1 MSAIETDAAVAG
13 RAGGDAPGWIR
24 RLWAR
29 CREHPWLLG
38 AIVAALLA
46 GALVEVTGPLLAK
59 RALDG
64 ATAGDTAII
73 GVMAALM
80 AALAVGRFFATFA
93 RRLLAGQLALDVQHE
108 LRLDLLGALQRLD
121 GRGQDALRTGQVV
134 SRSITDLQLV
144 QGLLAM
150 APWSMMAALQFVL
163 AAGVMIW
170 LSPPLALTALLV
182 VPAIAVVVYRIR
194 PRLYAATWS
203 AQQRAADL
211 AQHVE
216 ETVTGVRVVK
226 GFGQEARMVGVL
238 EGHGRRLFAERMRAA
253 KLDARFAPTLSA
265 IPQAGLVAVI
275 AIGGLLALEGA
286 IGIGTFLAFTAYVAT
301 MTAATRTISSVLVMA
316 QLTRAAAERVHQVID
331 SAPPRTD
338 PEHPVAL
345 PSGPLGVDIDSLT
358 FGFDTDRPILRDF
371 DLTVAPGETV
381 AIIGAAGS
389 GKSTLALL
397 LPRFYTPDTG
407 QITLRGTDSQV
418 DITDLRA
425 ADLRSAISVV
435 FDEPFLFSDTI
446 AANIALGRPDAT
458 DTEIREAAKIAV
470 ADDFIETLPQG
481 YDTVVGERGLTL
493 SGGQRQRI
501 ALARALLTDPRVLIL
516 DDATSAVDALTEAAI
531 FDALP
536 ASGRTTLILAHRE
549 STLAR
554 ADRVIRLPDPGF
566 TVASQ
571 LDATGSAA
579 KPVHRGPTV
588 ELEAADSDEHRSG
601 VVAERH
607 DKADQGHGEQHGEA
621 EDARPDDRPV
631 AHPETADHDGQQHEH
646 AVARGPLGMSPH
658 DAWVPLPA
666 PRRNDA
672 SSSGTTPARAQR
684 ISEGAEGAGA
694 THATP
699 SQLPAA
705 HPISTTA
712 AGETVREKR
721 RAMSPLANGAPEA
734 TAHTPSA
741 PAVVSARDATKQDSA
756 AESTA
761 AADIDR
767 DTPPEVRRS
776 LTRLGP
782 ATEQPEFDEQ
792 RLREPDPGFR
802 LTRALRPVRWLIAGT
817 MALLAVEAVASVGFP
832 SIVRYAIDTGVS
844 GGKTGALGWAAVFG
858 AVLVVL
864 GWIVASVALVWAS
877 RAGERVLYGLRVRSY
892 AHLQRLGL
900 DYYERELS
908 GRIMTRMT
916 TDIDALSTFLQ
927 TGVPEVLVSLLTVAG
942 IAVALLVI
950 DVQLALVVFA
960 AIPPLALATWGFR
973 KVSGSAYTQARE
985 HAATVNADFQ
995 ENVSGLRVVQAYR
1008 HEPQAAHRF
1017 AEYSDRYRVSRMRA
1031 QRAIA
1036 VFFSFVGAWTDLALA
1051 AVVFAGARQV
1061 AQGTTTAGTLVA
1073 FVLYLG
1079 LLFGPIHQLSQ
1090 LFDSYQQAR
1099 VGLRRIGELLRTE
1112 SSIAP
1117 DPDDAVTIDG
1127 GLRGE
1132 VVFDNVRFQYAGAPT
1147 PALDG
1152 VTLRIPAGGSLALV
1166 GATGAGKSTI
1176 VKLLARLYD
1185 MPRVDSGQ
1193 KHAGMTK
1200 QAKSPTGT
1208 ASEASAAAAAS
1219 ATPTHSGTGGIYVD
1233 GVDIR
1238 DYQLTDFRSRLG
1250 VVPQEAHL
1258 FTGDVASNIAF
1269 GKPFATTSHIADA
1282 ADEVGALDTIAAL
1295 PHGFEQPVGERG
1307 RGLSAG
1313 QRQLIALARA
1323 ELVHP
1328 DLLLLD
1334 EATAVLDPA
1343 AEASVLV
1350 ASRSVT
1356 RGRTAIIVA
1365 HRLATAAQADRIAVV
1380 EHGRIAEIGTH
1391 DELLRAGGQYSRLW
1405 AAAGAQEGILS
1416 NQDESLSGHASTR
1429 W

>member
-1 MSAIETDAAVAG
+1 M
-13 RAGGDAPGWIR
+13 
-24 RLWAR
+24 
-29 CREHPWLLG
+29 LLG
-38 AIVAALLA
+38 ITAALLA
-46 GALVEVTGPLLAK
+46 GAVVEVTGPLLAK

-73 GVMAALM
+73 AVMAGFM
-80 AALAVGRFFATFA
+80 AALAVGRFAATFT
-93 RRLLAGQLALDVQHE
+93 RRWLAGRLALDVQHE
-108 LRLDLLGALQRLD
+108 LRLDLLAALQRLD

-150 APWSMMAALQFVL
+150 APWSTMAALQFVL
-163 AAGVMIW
+163 AAAVMLW

-226 GFGQEARMVGVL
+226 GFGQESRMVGVL

-253 KLDARFAPTLSA
+253 RLDARFAPTLAA
-265 IPQAGLVAVI
+265 IPQAGLVGVI
-275 AIGGLLALEGA
+275 AVGGLLALRGS
-286 IGIGTFLAFTAYVAT
+286 IGVGTFLAFTAYVAT
-301 MTAATRTISSVLVMA
+301 MTAAARTISSVLVMA

-331 SAPPRTD
+331 SAPHRTD

-345 PSGPLGVDIDSLT
+345 PSGPLGIEIDGLS
-358 FGFDTDRPILRDF
+358 FGFDPEQPILRDF
-371 DLTVAPGETV
+371 TLTVEPGETV
-381 AIIGAAGS
+381 AIIGPAGS

-397 LPRFYTPDTG
+397 LPRFYPPDAG
-407 QITLRGTDSQV
+407 RIMLRGGDSRA
-418 DITDLRA
+418 DLAELRA
-425 ADLRSAISVV
+425 ADLRSAIGVV

-446 AANIALGRPDAT
+446 AANIALGRPEAT
-458 DTEIREAAKIAV
+458 AAEIRAAADIA
-470 ADDFIETLPQG
+470 AAAEFIEALPEG

-501 ALARALLTDPRVLIL
+501 ALARALLTDPRILVL
-516 DDATSAVDALTEAAI
+516 DDATSAVDAVTEAAI

-536 ASGRTTLILAHRE
+536 HRAGRTTIILAHRE

-554 ADRVIRLPDPGF
+554 ADRVIRLPGPDLTVPTADPRDLARP
-566 TVASQ
+566 TADLRNPTAPLSDPRD
-571 LDATGSAA
+571 LARPTADAHNLTAPLA
-579 KPVHRGPTV
+579 DARDLTRPT
-588 ELEAADSDEHRSG
+588 ADARDLTQPPDPATIDTARTPGTTAPSG
-601 VVAERH
+601 IVAERH
-607 DKADQGHGEQHGEA
+607 QEPGNGHHEQRREPEH
-621 EDARPDDRPV
+621 PQPHDRPV
-631 AHPETADHDGQQHEH
+631 AHPQPGEHDEQQHEH
-646 AVARGPLGMSPH
+646 PVERGPLGMSSH
-658 DAWVPLPA
+658 TSGVLPA
-666 PRRNDA
+666 PPTRQHTRSDHRSTGNGTDHHTPTGSPHDQPALA
-672 SSSGTTPARAQR
+672 SDRPGARA
-684 ISEGAEGAGA
+684 ETTGTAG
-694 THATP
+694 P
-699 SQLPAA
+699 
-705 HPISTTA
+705 
-712 AGETVREKR
+712 
-721 RAMSPLANGAPEA
+721 
-734 TAHTPSA
+734 
-741 PAVVSARDATKQDSA
+741 
-756 AESTA
+756 
-761 AADIDR
+761 ADIDP

-776 LTRLGP
+776 LRKLAP
-782 ATEQPEFDEQ
+782 ATEAPGVDE
-792 RLREPDPGFR
+792 RGLREPDPGFR
-802 LTRALRPVRWLIAGT
+802 LRRALRPVRWLVAATVLLLGLD
-817 MALLAVEAVASVGFP
+817 ALVSVGFP
-832 SIVRYAIDTGVS
+832 SLVRFAIDHGVS
-844 GGKTGALGWAAVFG
+844 AGNGGALGWAAGGG
-858 AVLVVL
+858 AVLVAV
-864 GWIVASVALVWAS
+864 GWVVASAALLWGS

-927 TGVPEVLVSLLTVAG
+927 TGVPEVVVSLLTVVG
-942 IAVALLVI
+942 IAAALLLI
-950 DVQLALVVFA
+950 DAQLALVIIA
-960 AIPPLALATWGFR
+960 AIPPLALATWLFR
-973 KVSGSAYTQARE
+973 RVSNSAYSAARE

-1008 HEPQAAHRF
+1008 HEPRAARRF
-1017 AEYSDRYRVSRMRA
+1017 ARYSDNYRASRMRA

-1051 AVVFAGARQV
+1051 AVVFAGAWQV
-1061 AQGTTTAGTLVA
+1061 ARGTTTAGTLVA

-1090 LFDSYQQAR
+1090 LFDGYQQAR

-1117 DPDDAVTIDG
+1117 DPENAVPIAG
-1127 GLRGE
+1127 ELRGE
-1132 VVFDNVRFQYAGAPT
+1132 VVFENVRFRYPTAST

-1152 VTLRIPAGGSLALV
+1152 VSFRIPAGGSLALV

-1185 MPRVDSGQ
+1185 LPRDPDSG
-1193 KHAGMTK
+1193 GVF
-1200 QAKSPTGT
+1200 
-1208 ASEASAAAAAS
+1208 
-1219 ATPTHSGTGGIYVD
+1219 VD

-1238 DYQLTDFRSRLG
+1238 DYRLTDYRSRLG

-1258 FTGDVASNIAF
+1258 FTGDVASNISF
-1269 GKPFATTSHIADA
+1269 GKPFATTSQIARA

-1295 PHGFEQPVGERG
+1295 PRGFGQPVGERG

-1380 EHGRIAEIGTH
+1380 EHGRITEIGTH
-1391 DELLRAGGQYSRLW
+1391 DELLAAAGTYSRLW
-1405 AAAGAQEGILS
+1405 AAAGAEKGIFS
-1416 NQDESLSGHASTR
+1416 GGDESSLREMSTR